1 MICFCV
7 SSSFV
12 KSRNAIVILTYG
24 GIKGKFSG
32 VAEFQLHAVIIM
44 SVMVGEGEI
53 SADAMRW

>member
-12 KSRNAIVILTYG
+12 KNRNPIVTLTYG
-24 GIKGKFSG
+24 GMKGNVSN
-32 VAEFQLHAVIIM
+32 VAEFQLYAVIII

-53 SADAMRW
+53 FADAMRW